1 MKKLHAPLALAL
13 LAALVA
19 APAVA
24 QQEAGK
30 KKLYCW
36 NEAGRKVCGDALPAS
51 AVDSARTEISATSG
65 LATARVGRALTPEE
79 QQAAAQR
86 AEAERQAQL
95 AASAQRMRE
104 YAMAESYATEDEL
117 RRAFSNRIALLDD
130 TIRAGELSIGS
141 LRQSL
146 LSLLRRAGEAELAGR
161 PVAAT
166 LADTIQKQHAEL
178 IRQQALLVTHKQ
190 NRLDID
196 TELEHALQTYREIKT
211 PGTPAAG
218 TAPVTGNS

>member
-1 MKKLHAPLALAL
+1 MNKLHASLALAL

-24 QQEAGK
+24 QKEAGK

-65 LATARVGRALTPEE
+65 LPTARVGRALTPEE

-104 YAMAESYATEDEL
+104 YAMAESYSTEDEL

-161 PVAAT
+161 PVAAP
-166 LADTIQKQHAEL
+166 LADNIQKQHAEL

-196 TELEHALQTYREIKT
+196 AELEHALQTYREIKT